1 MRDQLVRYQSLL
13 DRHHIDDCSLEEPVI
28 RQGKGLVRIGPEQVF
43 ICRIFNDGSFDR
55 GGRYFGG
62 WWQIIRK
69 ELRRDIC
76 IDGQFIVEKDFS
88 SLFPRMIYCLDGIT
102 PPDDPYGIDL
112 SSLAY
117 ADMPPK
123 EGRGLI
129 KTMLNTMIN
138 KRPGQNILRIVG
150 EENRDA
156 GVPTEDIRAAIR
168 RLKKLNDPIQH
179 WFESGAGTYLMNL
192 ESRITEILIDR
203 AIEEDE
209 VILTVHDSYLV
220 RNDKEQWLEQLLRD
234 ACRQV
239 LGQEIK
245 FKTENEIGTS
255 LFRHQGRTG
264 LIDAAADVSAISNTR
279 YNLMMEGQREKPIPV
294 RTEGYANR
302 WKLFKENETKG

>member
-1 MRDQLVRYQSLL
+1 
-13 DRHHIDDCSLEEPVI
+13 
-28 RQGKGLVRIGPEQVF
+28 
-43 ICRIFNDGSFDR
+43 
-55 GGRYFGG
+55 
-62 WWQIIRK
+62 
-69 ELRRDIC
+69 
-76 IDGQFIVEKDFS
+76 
-88 SLFPRMIYCLDGIT
+88 MIYCLDGIT

-117 ADMPPK
+117 AGMPPK

-179 WFESGAGTYLMNL
+179 WCESGAGTYLMNL

-255 LFRHQGRTG
+255 LFRHQWRTG